1 MINISELITD
11 PDFAQPNGIK
21 ITRSTV
27 ETVNHRQVETPVEI
41 TLAGIITVANETS
54 DELLEE
60 ADRSKERIDI
70 FTHERLKLV
79 GVDKV
84 NGKQYAADIVK
95 FNGAKY
101 IVRYCLDDAQYG
113 FCRSTAVKLEQ
124 DVM

>member
-21 ITRSTV
+21 IIRSTV
-27 ETVNHRQVETPVEI
+27 ETVNHRQVETSAEI

-60 ADRSKERIDI
+60 ADRSKEQIHI
-70 FTHERLKLV
+70 FTYERLKLV

-84 NGKQYAADIVK
+84 DGKRYAADIVK

>member
-21 ITRSTV
+21 IIRSTV
-27 ETVNHRQVETPVEI
+27 ETVNHRQVETKVEI
-41 TLAGIITVANETS
+41 TLSGIITVANETS
-54 DELLEE
+54 DERLEE
-60 ADRSKERIDI
+60 ADRSKEQIHI

-84 NGKQYAADIVK
+84 DGKQYAADIVK
-95 FNGAKY
+95 FNGANY

-113 FCRSTAVKLEQ
+113 CCGSTAVRLER
-124 DVM
+124 DRM

>member
-11 PDFAQPNGIK
+11 PDFAQPNGIE

-60 ADRSKERIDI
+60 ADRSKEQIHI

-79 GVDKV
+79 GVDK
-84 NGKQYAADIVK
+84 
-95 FNGAKY
+95 
-101 IVRYCLDDAQYG
+101 DDGDRWQR
-113 FCRSTAVKLEQ
+113 C
-124 DVM
+124 